1 MNIEELFDICK
12 ANGRRP
18 LVILS
23 GNSSVVAVPG
33 MEGRLFYGHDG
44 ELVSLFR
51 REAAEN
57 ISTSKTGYF
66 NPGGDGLWPAPEG
79 TKFGYEYST
88 GSWRVPAA
96 LTGAQYEVVHQ
107 DCRSFEIAAEID
119 LVNNQQLGIPCRFIR
134 KAEVSEKADGTT
146 VVEQYDAIEY
156 IGNRELSR
164 DEFLLA
170 PWSLSQFYVDDKT
183 IARFGTTPD
192 GKVRDLYMPS
202 SELLTVNGDITTMKH
217 DKVNRIQLA
226 LPEESKFVELI
237 VPDKKLVISRYSA
250 PLAENLEAVDIADAA
265 PDVDPAGAVR
275 FSIYND
281 PSGFMELEAV
291 GGCVKEKLTPGT
303 VLGVHITN
311 VFKKLE
317 D

>member
-1 MNIEELFDICK
+1 MSIEKVFNTCK

-18 LVILS
+18 IMIS
-23 GNSSVVAVPG
+23 CGKSAVVAALS
-33 MEGRLFYGHDG
+33 MEGRLFYAHNG
-44 ELVSLFR
+44 EMTSLFR
-51 REAAEN
+51 PEAAEN
-57 ISTSKTGYF
+57 ISNSKNGFF

-79 TKFGYEYST
+79 TRFGYEYST
-88 GSWRVPAA
+88 GAWRVPAA
-96 LTGAQYEVVHQ
+96 MSGAQYEVVSLTS
-107 DCRSFEIAAEID
+107 DSFEIAAEID

-134 KAEVSEKADGTT
+134 KSKVSEDASGNTII
-146 VVEQYDAIEY
+146 EQYDAIEY
-156 IGNRELSR
+156 IGRRELSR

-183 IARFGTTPD
+183 IASFGTVK
-192 GKVRDLYMPS
+192 GGVRDLYAPS
-202 SELLTVNGDITTMKH
+202 KDLLTVKGHVTEMVH

-226 LPEESKFVELI
+226 LPEESKFVQLI
-237 VPDKKLVISRYSA
+237 VPDKKLVISRTSA
-250 PLAENLEAVDIADAA
+250 PLADGLEAVDIADAA

-291 GGCVKEKLTPGT
+291 GGCVKEKLVPGT
-303 VLGVHITN
+303 VLGVNITN
-311 VFKKLE
+311 VIGKLE